1 MQPGL
6 FRLGGICFLPLA
18 GGAPY
23 TEGGAHGVPL
33 WGTPAGL
40 RPRRVPAQPERAPP
54 RSRSPASFVKPGA
67 GFRAGRFDPA
77 ERKASNPETSAVKKL
92 LILWRSRHIMLLLN

>member
-1 MQPGL
+1 MLRSGAWTPYKDDKRMRGL
-6 FRLGGICFLPLA
+6 GSGFMEFIA
-18 GGAPY
+18 Y
-23 TEGGAHGVPL
+23 TELGAHCVPSARL
-33 WGTPAGL
+33 RGR

-77 ERKASNPETSAVKKL
+77 ERKASKPETSAVK
-92 LILWRSRHIMLLLN
+92 NC